1 MFFLLSKT
9 IGFFSI
15 VSNTLV
21 SIGLLGVLLLCTPWR
36 RVGRVLVV
44 LSIVLIAIAGFSP
57 IGPIL
62 LLPLEN
68 RFPVWDAS
76 RGPPDGIVV
85 LGGALDPEL
94 TQARRSVTLTDAA
107 ERITAAV
114 ELGLRY
120 PQARIIFSSGTASLG
135 GGLPEAPAA
144 VKEFEALGL
153 EHGRVVAEE
162 QSRNTVENAAYS
174 RVLADPK
181 PGEKWL
187 LVTSAFHMPR
197 AIGAFRAAGFDIEAY
212 PVDFHT
218 FGWGDA
224 RRPFWTL
231 SHGLAATDLAVH
243 EWVGLIAYWL
253 SGRTSELFPGPPAT

>member
-1 MFFLLSKT
+1 MLFVLSKT

-15 VSNTLV
+15 VSNVLV
-21 SIGLLGVLLLCTPWR
+21 SIGLLGVLLLFTPWR
-36 RVGRVLVV
+36 RLGRVLLV
-44 LSIVLIAIAGFSP
+44 LSIVLIAVAGFTP
-57 IGPIL
+57 IGPLL
-62 LLPLEN
+62 LLPLED

-85 LGGALDPEL
+85 LGGALDPEV
-94 TQARRSVTLTDAA
+94 TRARHSVALTDAA

-114 ELGLRY
+114 ELGRLY
-120 PQARIIFSSGTASLG
+120 PQARIIFSGGTANLG
-135 GGLPEAPAA
+135 GGLPEAPSA

-218 FGWGDA
+218 IGWADA

-231 SHGLAATDLAVH
+231 SRGLMATDFAVH
-243 EWVGLIAYWL
+243 EWIGLVAYWL
-253 SGRTSELFPGPPAT
+253 DGRTSELFPGPPAR